1 MLPRP
6 AVLAILLSLVSLT
19 SVFAQTDSTASTV
32 VSYAPPLRGP
42 LLITGTFGE
51 LRSDHFH
58 AGLDFRAATNTP
70 VYSVADGFI
79 SRIQISAGG
88 YGQAVYVDHPDGHRS
103 VYCHLETLA
112 PALLDT
118 VRARQFSEE
127 KFRQNLLFDSLAFP
141 IKQGDQLG
149 GVGNRGHSFGPHLH
163 FEMREIE
170 GDAPL
175 NPLSFGFP
183 VPDTRSPQIRRL
195 RIYELAENG
204 IEIRSQTPSLVNNNT
219 GVYSVPDTVVVASNL
234 VGLAVKAY
242 DRQNGMPNWNGI
254 YGGELYADTTKVFD
268 FRWDKIPYEKTEY
281 LNALTDYADW
291 KENTSWYHRFWA
303 LTPGAMFWRTAEK
316 APYSGSL
323 RLRPNLP
330 FPVSMRVL
338 DYAGNVSTLDF
349 ILVYRPDGSKRPSLP
364 HQYFLPAGEASIIDN
379 KDLRLELDATA
390 LYRDCYFSYAKLPEG
405 SAGYF
410 SDVHQLHH
418 KTTPLHG
425 RARLAIRPNRSIPDA
440 LRQHLFIGRCNKDG
454 RWSSYGGSW
463 EADGRMHTSI
473 GSFGD
478 YAIFIDTIP
487 PSVEVH
493 RMPTDQRRSDGF
505 SVEMTDN
512 VSGGRLSYRGTING
526 QWALLEYD
534 AKNDR
539 LNYAFSN
546 GDPGPGEHLFE
557 LEVRDARGN
566 ATTWRRR
573 FRR

>member
-1 MLPRP
+1 MLQRQ
-6 AVLAILLSLVSLT
+6 AVLLLLLSLFSLT
-19 SVFAQTDSTASTV
+19 DLFAQADTTKRTA

-79 SRIQISAGG
+79 SRIQISSGG

-112 PALLDT
+112 PTLLDT
-118 VRARQFSEE
+118 IRSRQYAQE
-127 KFRQNLLFDSLAFP
+127 KFRQNLHFDTNTFP
-141 IKQGDQLG
+141 VKQGDQLG

-163 FEMREIE
+163 FEIREID

-175 NPLSFGFP
+175 NPLAFGFP
-183 VPDTRSPQIRRL
+183 VPDTRPPQIRRL
-195 RIYELAENG
+195 RVYELAENG
-204 IEIRSQTPSLVNNNT
+204 LEIREQTPNLINSNT
-219 GVYSVPDTVVVASNL
+219 GTYTVGDTIVVASNL
-234 VGLAVKAY
+234 VGLALKTY

-254 YGGELYADTTKVFD
+254 YGGELYADTTLVFD
-268 FRWDKIPYEKTEY
+268 FRWDKIPYEQTEY
-281 LNALTDYADW
+281 LNALTDYSDW
-291 KENTSWYHRFWA
+291 TENTSWYHRYWA
-303 LTPGAMFWRTAEK
+303 PTPDAMFWRK
-316 APYSGSL
+316 AGEVPYSGSL

-330 FPVSMRVL
+330 FPVTMRVL
-338 DYAGNVSTLDF
+338 DFAGNVSYLDF
-349 ILVYRPDGSKRPSLP
+349 ILVYRPNGSKRPSWP

-379 KDLRLELDATA
+379 KDLRLELNSTA
-390 LYRDCYFSYAKLPEG
+390 LYRDCYFNYAKLPET
-405 SAGYF
+405 SAGYY
-410 SDVHQLHH
+410 SDVHQLHQ

-425 RARLAIRPNRSIPDA
+425 RARLAIRPTKSIPDA
-440 LRQHLFIGRCNKDG
+440 IREHLFIGSCNKDG
-454 RWSSYGGSW
+454 RWSSYGGRW
-463 EADGRMHTSI
+463 EADGRLHTTI
-473 GSFGD
+473 GGFGD

-487 PSVEVH
+487 PTVEVH
-493 RMPTDQRRSDGF
+493 RMPMDQKRSEGF
-505 SVEMTDN
+505 SIEVTDN
-512 VSGGRLSYRGTING
+512 VSGGDLYYRGTING
-526 QWALLEYD
+526 QWVLLEYD

-539 LNYAFSN
+539 LNYTFIN
-546 GDPGPGEHLFE
+546 GDPGAGEHLFE